1 MQRHIHHKQFSSTII
16 QSKFESWKK
25 SINPPQ
31 TIHTPTNTSSPAG
44 RRLISCYQLQIK
56 TRPRELL
63 FPRNKKKNFQPSNL
77 PFHSQPF
84 SSPFPALLS
93 LSSPAITAKAAVLKS
108 RLLFVEGDKRGRERF
123 RVNVGEGWKAAG
135 NSARTARRPRD
146 FLRSSGFC
154 SRRTRCN
161 LKRDEEAKQTG
172 EGRRRLC
179 PIPSSNL
186 VSANPMLGQRKRQR
200 SRDYYVVLAGIG
212 VTRCCIPLP
221 IAILRNETTCLRAL
235 RHWSILN
242 RVIISPHS
250 FPSSTGW
257 FEDRGCMWS
266 NWFKYGFL
274 VGWWRMVEDMLRR
287 NYSRYFF
294 ILIFEFARGF
304 GSCTTLD
311 LFLLA

>member
-1 MQRHIHHKQFSSTII
+1 MHQQLPER
-16 QSKFESWKK
+16 
-25 SINPPQ
+25 
-31 TIHTPTNTSSPAG
+31 SPAG

-311 LFLLA
+311 PFLLT